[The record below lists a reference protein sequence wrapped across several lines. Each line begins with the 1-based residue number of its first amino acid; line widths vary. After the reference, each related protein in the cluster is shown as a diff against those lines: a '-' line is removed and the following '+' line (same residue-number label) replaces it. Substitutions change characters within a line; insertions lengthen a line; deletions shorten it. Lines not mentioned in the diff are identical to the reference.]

1 MIDERC
7 ASPLLAH
14 TLTIKDQLRF
24 VSAAP
29 LRSKM
34 SNGINELL
42 SRRRYHFFV
51 FLIFDGLINTLPSIR
66 KIRSKHPSIRDDG
79 RVAYNN

>member
-1 MIDERC
+1 MPFDLVCRVSPSSLINICYDIYMVVCTKMIDERC

-51 FLIFDGLINTLPSIR
+51 FLM
-66 KIRSKHPSIRDDG
+66 
-79 RVAYNN
+79 A